1 MKDNRSKYGRG
12 KCKSIYFTEN
22 KNLGSSI
29 ASDGCK
35 AEERKTQ
42 SLRPTNRHSLR
53 NFKISRARG
62 H

>member
-1 MKDNRSKYGRG
+1 MKNNRSKYGRER
-12 KCKSIYFTEN
+12 CKSIYFTEN

-42 SLRPTNRHSLR
+42 SLPANQ
-53 NFKISRARG
+53 
-62 H
+62 